1 MNFKKLSFVLM
12 FITVLTVFI
21 SIKSEVVKADVAD
34 QSQSTGT
41 IGFYGTYPTPP
52 TPPQP
57 QPDRLPDTGET
68 KDPMIQIIGGSALLI
83 IGAVSILNNRK
94 KKN

>member
-1 MNFKKLSFVLM
+1 M

-52 TPPQP
+52 QP

-68 KDPMIQIIGGSALLI
+68 KDPMIQIIGGSTLLI